1 MSQIFNE
8 EDLEAVLFI
17 DVSNAFNAVNRN
29 LPLHNVSAICSEIAV
44 FVRNCYS
51 LPSPSRFFIIG
62 GSELKSREET
72 TQGNLA
78 AMAIYPIA
86 TIPLLLMLVDQVE
99 QLLGKRMKSVAYA
112 DDFTLYYL
120 NQKSVTLEDHP
131 HRINDLVRSTIWVPV

>member
-1 MSQIFNE
+1 M
-8 EDLEAVLFI
+8 
-17 DVSNAFNAVNRN
+17 
-29 LPLHNVSAICSEIAV
+29 
-44 FVRNCYS
+44 
-51 LPSPSRFFIIG
+51 PSPSRFFIIG

-78 AMAIYPIA
+78 AMAIYAIA